1 MLATSWTLLRL
12 QCDIEAL
19 VGGSVCELHIRGEG
33 LAQVMNELSNDCF
46 TDAGCI
52 SLKHDRLKEG
62 ESTQRAEKL
71 RQIIWLR
78 LVGLAKHTQ

>member
-19 VGGSVCELHIRGEG
+19 IGSPVCELHIRGEG
-33 LAQVMNELSNDCF
+33 LAQVINELSNDCF
-46 TDAGCI
+46 TDTGCI
-52 SLKHDRLKEG
+52 SLEHDRLKEG
-62 ESTQRAEKL
+62 KSTQRAEKL